1 MPTGVRKTITF
12 LLTCFLAIAA
22 TGCSSPSQAPPRL
35 RLSST
40 AASLTTQT
48 PPVTLTNFDA
58 NGQPSVYTYQQIPS
72 RVVITHPGATELL
85 LEFGLENRILSTVAL
100 YGQPLDRL
108 TEKYAK
114 LPLMQA
120 RYAPSQEEMFELQPD
135 MIISWPHHFSD
146 QVFGNIASWQERGVA
161 TYILPSA
168 LHQDKLT
175 LENTVYASIADIGS
189 IFGITAKTN
198 QYLTDYRT
206 RVARVETAVRGIT
219 HKKTVLVLQM
229 QADGKF
235 SLYDSSYLISSLI
248 AIAGGQH
255 IGTTHTSIVGA
266 EQVLAYDPDFI
277 LFVSTNPK
285 SNNKDLTDQEAI
297 TTLQAISELRSMR
310 AIEQGNIIHLPFFTV
325 NNGGLRTI
333 AALEKIAKTLYP
345 ERFNQSK
352 IHLH

>member
-1 MPTGVRKTITF
+1 MPTGLRKTITF
-12 LLTCFLAIAA
+12 LLTCLMAIAA
-22 TGCSSPSQAPPRL
+22 AGCNGPSQAPPSL
-35 RLSST
+35 P
-40 AASLTTQT
+40 AAAVSAT
-48 PPVTLTNFDA
+48 PVTITNFDA
-58 NGQPSVYTYQQIPS
+58 SGRPSAYTYPQIPS

-85 LEFGLENRILSTVAL
+85 LEFGLENRILSTVSL

-108 TEKYAK
+108 KEKYTR

-120 RYAPSQEEMFELQPD
+120 RYAPSLEEMLELQPD
-135 MIISWPHHFSD
+135 MIIGWPHHFSE
-146 QVFGNIASWQERGVA
+146 QVLGTTASWHERGVA

-168 LHQDKLT
+168 LPTAKPT
-175 LENTVYASIADIGS
+175 LENTVYASLTDIGN

-198 QYLTDYRT
+198 QYLADYQT
-206 RVARVETAVRGIT
+206 RVAHVETAVHDIAN
-219 HKKTVLVLQM
+219 KKTVLVLQL
-229 QADGKF
+229 QADGRF

-255 IGTTHTSIVGA
+255 IGNTHTSIVGA

-285 SNNKDLTDQEAI
+285 SNTKDLTDQEAF
-297 TTLQAISELRSMR
+297 TSLQAIGELQSMR

-333 AALEKIAKTLYP
+333 DALEKIARTLYP
-345 ERFNQSK
+345 ERFDQP
-352 IHLH
+352 